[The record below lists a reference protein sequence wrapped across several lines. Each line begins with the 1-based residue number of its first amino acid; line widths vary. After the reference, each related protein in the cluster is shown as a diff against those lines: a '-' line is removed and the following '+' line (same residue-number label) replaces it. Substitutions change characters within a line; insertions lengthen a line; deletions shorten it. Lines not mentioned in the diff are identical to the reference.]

1 MCGQATGVEFPP
13 RTENTAAIF
22 TPQTHPVPYQPA
34 TSIYENMAL
43 ESSLQSD
50 VSAFRLHAF
59 DLSISYANN
68 NNFICFNLYALL

>member
-1 MCGQATGVEFPP
+1 MGVEFPP

-22 TPQTHPVPYQPA
+22 TPQTHPLPHQPA
-34 TSIYENMAL
+34 TSAYENMAL

-59 DLSISYANN
+59 DLSITYANN
-68 NNFICFNLYALL
+68 DNFIFFKLYALL